1 MTKVKVKAIQPFS
14 HGNVTAAIDGTYEFN
29 KGDAERLRD
38 AGFVTMDAAGDAEQT
53 QVDQPKQVAQ
63 PGDVVVDNGPE
74 MLGAKQKMADAP
86 ENKMADAPANK
97 SRQKKAD

>member
-1 MTKVKVKAIQPFS
+1 MCIR
-14 HGNVTAAIDGTYEFN
+14 DR
-29 KGDAERLRD
+29 GDAERLRD

-63 PGDVVVDNGPE
+63 SGDVVVDNGPE

-86 ENKMADAPANK
+86 ENKMADTPVNK
-97 SRQKKAD
+97 SRQKKGE